1 MNCLQRVPERT
12 LGAGL
17 WWGSIAHVV
26 TGGEGRKGGGCVWCA
41 CCVSECVCVWRPP
54 CYRRLPILA
63 CAFLML
69 SLISVRT
76 ASWRADSH
84 QPLSG

>member
-26 TGGEGRKGGGCVWCA
+26 TGGEGRKGRGCVWCA
-41 CCVSECVCVWRPP
+41 CCVSECVCVASSVLSPAAHFSMCIFNAEP
-54 CYRRLPILA
+54 HQCADCILA
-63 CAFLML
+63 
-69 SLISVRT
+69 S
-76 ASWRADSH
+76 
-84 QPLSG
+84 

>member
-26 TGGEGRKGGGCVWCA
+26 TGGEGREEVG
-41 CCVSECVCVWRPP
+41 
-54 CYRRLPILA
+54 
-63 CAFLML
+63 
-69 SLISVRT
+69 
-76 ASWRADSH
+76 
-84 QPLSG
+84 